1 MNKQTKNC
9 HDFSKT
15 NAKFKNWKRGL
26 KFTYNRRDPS
36 LLLFLFFVFSFEEL
50 LAFDLYSGKEK
61 NVIVLNQELL
71 NKLSETII
79 IL

>member
-1 MNKQTKNC
+1 MIFLRAML
-9 HDFSKT
+9 HLI
-15 NAKFKNWKRGL
+15 NWKRGL

-36 LLLFLFFVFSFEEL
+36 LLLFLFSVFSFEEL

-61 NVIVLNQELL
+61 NVIVLNLELL
-71 NKLSETII
+71 NKLSENII